1 MTLKSFILIG
11 KDQTPQ
17 EVEVDLTHDLEALKI
32 NVADIFNIANH
43 SGKHHT
49 LRHFP
54 CCKSDFAKASPFKQ
68 RKKAFLMMC
77 RQSTKHLPQ

>member
-17 EVEVDLTHDLEALKI
+17 EVKVDVTYDLEALKI

-43 SGKHHT
+43 SGKHYT
-49 LRHFP
+49 LRHFL
-54 CCKSDFAKASPFKQ
+54 CYKSDFVKASPFKQ
-68 RKKAFLMMC
+68 RKRAFLMMY
-77 RQSTKHLPQ
+77 RQSTKHLS